1 MIFYFRMNIKTKA
14 AQIADI
20 LDAHYPPEIQFLH
33 FKNNFEL
40 LIAVILSAQT
50 TDEQVMRVVPAL
62 FARFPSPKEMAKA
75 DIPVLEKLIH
85 ATGFFHAK
93 AKNIKAASQKLL
105 DLYGGVV
112 PNTIEELIKL
122 PGVGRKTANVVVG
135 TVFDKPAVIV
145 DTHFKRV
152 TFRLGLTKNTE
163 PDKVESDIRKIL
175 APEKQYR
182 FSMTANLH
190 GRVCCHARKPECD
203 NCLLKDFCSYCRTSR
218 M

>member
-1 MIFYFRMNIKTKA
+1 MDKKNKA
-14 AQIADI
+14 TLIADT

-33 FKNNFEL
+33 FRNNFEL

-62 FARFPSPKEMAKA
+62 FAKFPTPAKMAKA
-75 DIPVLEKLIH
+75 PIEELEKLIH

-105 DLYGGVV
+105 ELYDGVV

-135 TVFDKPAVIV
+135 TVFNKPAVIV

-152 TFRLGLTKNTE
+152 TYRLGLTKNTE
-163 PDKVESDIRKIL
+163 PDKVEADIRNIL
-175 APEKQYR
+175 PEEKQYR

-203 NCLLKDFCSYCRTSR
+203 ACILKDLCSSYGRTSR

>member
-1 MIFYFRMNIKTKA
+1 MDKKSKA
-14 AQIADI
+14 VLIADT

-33 FKNNFEL
+33 FKNSFEL

-62 FARFPSPKEMAKA
+62 FDKFPTPEKMAKA

-93 AKNIKAASQKLL
+93 AKNIKATSQKLL
-105 DLYGGVV
+105 ELYGGVV
-112 PNTIEELIKL
+112 PSTIEELIKL

-135 TVFDKPAVIV
+135 TLFDKPAVIV

-152 TFRLGLTKNTE
+152 TYRLGLTKNTE
-163 PDKVESDIRKIL
+163 PDKVEADIRKL
-175 APEKQYR
+175 LPPEKQYR

-190 GRVCCHARKPECD
+190 GRECCHARKPECD
-203 NCLLKDFCSYCRTSR
+203 ICILKDLCSYGRTSR
-218 M
+218 I

>member
-1 MIFYFRMNIKTKA
+1 MDKKSKA
-14 AQIADI
+14 VLIADT
-20 LDAHYPPEIQFLH
+20 LDSHYPPEIQFLH
-33 FKNNFEL
+33 FKNSFEL

-62 FARFPSPKEMAKA
+62 FAKFPTPEKMAKA

-93 AKNIKAASQKLL
+93 AKNIKATSQKLIE
-105 DLYGGVV
+105 LYGGVV
-112 PNTIEELIKL
+112 PDTIEELVKL

-135 TVFDKPAVIV
+135 TLFDKPAVIV

-152 TFRLGLTKNTE
+152 TYRLGLTKNTE
-163 PDKVESDIRKIL
+163 PDKVEADIRKL
-175 APEKQYR
+175 LPPEKQYR

-190 GRVCCHARKPECD
+190 GRECCHARKPECD
-203 NCLLKDFCSYCRTSR
+203 ACLLKDLCSYGRTSR
-218 M
+218 I

>member
-1 MIFYFRMNIKTKA
+1 MDKKSKA
-14 AQIADI
+14 ILIADT
-20 LDAHYPPEIQFLH
+20 LDSHYPPEIQFLQ
-33 FKNNFEL
+33 FKNSFEL

-62 FARFPSPKEMAKA
+62 FDKFPTPEKMAKA

-93 AKNIKAASQKLL
+93 AKNIKATSQKLL
-105 DLYGGVV
+105 ELYAGVV
-112 PNTIEELIKL
+112 PSTIEELIKL

-135 TVFDKPAVIV
+135 TLFDKPAVIV

-152 TFRLGLTKNTE
+152 TYRLGLTRNTE
-163 PDKVESDIRKIL
+163 PDKVEADIRKL
-175 APEKQYR
+175 LPPEKQYR

-190 GRVCCHARKPECD
+190 GRECCHARKPECD
-203 NCLLKDFCSYCRTSR
+203 ACLLKDLCSYGRTSR
-218 M
+218 I

>member
-1 MIFYFRMNIKTKA
+1 MDKKSKA
-14 AQIADI
+14 VLIADT
-20 LDAHYPPEIQFLH
+20 LDSHYPPEIQFLH
-33 FKNNFEL
+33 FKNSFEL

-62 FARFPSPKEMAKA
+62 FAKFPTPEKMAKA

-93 AKNIKAASQKLL
+93 AKNIKATSQKLIE
-105 DLYGGVV
+105 LYGGVV
-112 PNTIEELIKL
+112 PDTIEELIKL

-135 TVFDKPAVIV
+135 TLFDKPAVIV

-152 TFRLGLTKNTE
+152 TYRLGLTKNTE
-163 PDKVESDIRKIL
+163 PDKVEADIRKL
-175 APEKQYR
+175 LPPEKQYR

-190 GRVCCHARKPECD
+190 GRECCHARKPECD
-203 NCLLKDFCSYCRTSR
+203 ACLLKDLCSYGRTSR
-218 M
+218 I

>member
-1 MIFYFRMNIKTKA
+1 MDKKTKA
-14 AQIADI
+14 TLIADT
-20 LDAHYPPEIQFLH
+20 LDAYYPPEIQFLH
-33 FKNNFEL
+33 FRNNFEL

-62 FARFPSPKEMAKA
+62 FAKFPTPEKMAKA
-75 DIPVLEKLIH
+75 DIAELENLIH

-93 AKNIKAASQKLL
+93 AKNIKATSQKLL
-105 DLYGGVV
+105 ELYGGVV
-112 PNTIEELIKL
+112 PDTIEELIRL
-122 PGVGRKTANVVVG
+122 PGVGRKSANVVIG

-152 TFRLGLTKNTE
+152 TYRLGLTKNTE

-175 APEKQYR
+175 PEKKQYR

-190 GRVCCHARKPECD
+190 GRECCHARKPECEK
-203 NCLLKDFCSYCRTSR
+203 CLLKEMCSYCRTSR

>member
-1 MIFYFRMNIKTKA
+1 MDKKSKA
-14 AQIADI
+14 VLIADT
-20 LDAHYPPEIQFLH
+20 LDSHYPPEIQFLQ
-33 FKNNFEL
+33 FKNSFEL

-62 FARFPSPKEMAKA
+62 FDKFPTPEKMAKA

-93 AKNIKAASQKLL
+93 AKNIKATSQKLL
-105 DLYGGVV
+105 ELYAGVV
-112 PNTIEELIKL
+112 PSTIEELIKL

-135 TVFDKPAVIV
+135 TLFDKPAVIV

-152 TFRLGLTKNTE
+152 TYRLGLTKNTE
-163 PDKVESDIRKIL
+163 PDKVEADIRKL
-175 APEKQYR
+175 LPPEKQYR

-190 GRVCCHARKPECD
+190 GRECCHARKPECD
-203 NCLLKDFCSYCRTSR
+203 ACLLKDLCSYGRTSR
-218 M
+218 I

>member
-1 MIFYFRMNIKTKA
+1 MDKKSKA
-14 AQIADI
+14 ILIADT
-20 LDAHYPPEIQFLH
+20 LDSHYPPEIQFLQ
-33 FKNNFEL
+33 FKNSFEL

-62 FARFPSPKEMAKA
+62 FAKFPTPEKMAKA

-93 AKNIKAASQKLL
+93 AKNIKATSQKLL
-105 DLYGGVV
+105 ELYAGVV
-112 PNTIEELIKL
+112 PSTIEELIKL

-135 TVFDKPAVIV
+135 TLFDKPAVIV

-152 TFRLGLTKNTE
+152 TYRLGLTKNTE
-163 PDKVESDIRKIL
+163 PDKVEADIRKL
-175 APEKQYR
+175 LPPEKQYR

-190 GRVCCHARKPECD
+190 GRECCHARKPECD
-203 NCLLKDFCSYCRTSR
+203 ACLLKDLCSYGRTSR
-218 M
+218 I

>member
-1 MIFYFRMNIKTKA
+1 MDKKSKA
-14 AQIADI
+14 TLIADT
-20 LDAHYPPEIQFLH
+20 LDAHYPSEIQFLH
-33 FKNNFEL
+33 FRNNFEL

-50 TDEQVMRVVPAL
+50 TDEQVMQVVPAL
-62 FARFPSPKEMAKA
+62 FAKFPTPAKMAKA
-75 DIPVLEKLIH
+75 PIEELEKLIH

-105 DLYGGVV
+105 ELYGGVV
-112 PNTIEELIKL
+112 PCTIEELTKL

-152 TFRLGLTKNTE
+152 TYRLGLTKNTE
-163 PDKVESDIRKIL
+163 PDKVEADIRKIL
-175 APEKQYR
+175 PEEKQYR

-190 GRVCCHARKPECD
+190 GRVCCHARKPGCD
-203 NCLLKDFCSYCRTSR
+203 VCILKDLCSSYGRTSR

>member
-1 MIFYFRMNIKTKA
+1 MDKKTKA
-14 AQIADI
+14 ALIADT
-20 LDAHYPPEIQFLH
+20 LDAHYPPRIEFLH
-33 FKNNFEL
+33 FKSNFEL

-62 FARFPSPKEMAKA
+62 FAKFPTPEKMAKA
-75 DIPVLEKLIH
+75 EIPLLEKLIH

-105 DLYGGVV
+105 DMYGGVV
-112 PNTIEELIKL
+112 PDTIEELVKL

-135 TVFDKPAVIV
+135 TVFDQPAVIV

-152 TFRLGLTKNTE
+152 TYRLGLTKNTE
-163 PDKVESDIRKIL
+163 PDKVEADIRKIL

-190 GRVCCHARKPECD
+190 GRECCHARKPECD
-203 NCLLKDFCSYCRTSR
+203 KCLLKELCSYGRTSR

>member
-1 MIFYFRMNIKTKA
+1 MDKKNKA
-14 AQIADI
+14 TLIADT

-33 FKNNFEL
+33 FRNNFEL

-62 FARFPSPKEMAKA
+62 FAKFPTPEKMAKA
-75 DIPVLEKLIH
+75 PIEELEKLIH

-93 AKNIKAASQKLL
+93 AKNIKAAAQKLL
-105 DLYGGVV
+105 ELYDGVV
-112 PNTIEELIKL
+112 PCTIEELIKL

-135 TVFDKPAVIV
+135 TVFNKPAVIV

-152 TFRLGLTKNTE
+152 TYRLGLTKNTE
-163 PDKVESDIRKIL
+163 PDKVEADIRKIL
-175 APEKQYR
+175 PEEKQYR

-203 NCLLKDFCSYCRTSR
+203 VCILKDLCSSYGRTSR

>member
-1 MIFYFRMNIKTKA
+1 MNIKTKA
-14 AQIADI
+14 LQIADS

-33 FKNNFEL
+33 FRNNFEL

-62 FARFPSPKEMAKA
+62 FAKFPTPEAMAKA

-105 DLYGGVV
+105 ELYDGVV

-122 PGVGRKTANVVVG
+122 PGVGRKTANVVIG

-152 TFRLGLTKNTE
+152 TYRLGLTKSTE
-163 PDKVESDIRKIL
+163 PDKVEADIRKIL
-175 APEKQYR
+175 PADKQYR

-190 GRVCCHARKPECD
+190 GRECCHARKPECGV
-203 NCLLKDFCSYCRTSR
+203 CILSELCSYCRTSR

>member
-1 MIFYFRMNIKTKA
+1 MDKKSKA
-14 AQIADI
+14 ILIADT
-20 LDAHYPPEIQFLH
+20 LDSHYPPEIQFLQ
-33 FKNNFEL
+33 FKNSFEL

-62 FARFPSPKEMAKA
+62 FDKFPTPEKMAKA

-93 AKNIKAASQKLL
+93 AKNIKATSQKLL
-105 DLYGGVV
+105 ELYAGVV
-112 PNTIEELIKL
+112 PSTIEELIKL

-135 TVFDKPAVIV
+135 TLFDKPAVIV

-152 TFRLGLTKNTE
+152 TYRLGLTKNTE
-163 PDKVESDIRKIL
+163 PDKVEADIRKL
-175 APEKQYR
+175 LPPEKQYR

-190 GRVCCHARKPECD
+190 GRECCHARKPECD
-203 NCLLKDFCSYCRTSR
+203 ACLLKDLCSYGRTSR
-218 M
+218 I

>member
-1 MIFYFRMNIKTKA
+1 MDKKSKA
-14 AQIADI
+14 VLIADT
-20 LDAHYPPEIQFLH
+20 LDSHYPPEIQFLH
-33 FKNNFEL
+33 FKNSFEL

-62 FARFPSPKEMAKA
+62 FAKFPTPEKMAKA

-93 AKNIKAASQKLL
+93 AKNIKATSQKLL
-105 DLYGGVV
+105 DMYGGVV
-112 PNTIEELIKL
+112 PDTIEELVKL

-135 TVFDKPAVIV
+135 TLFDKPAVIV

-152 TFRLGLTKNTE
+152 TYRLGLTKNTE
-163 PDKVESDIRKIL
+163 PDKVEADIRKL
-175 APEKQYR
+175 LPPEKQYR

-190 GRVCCHARKPECD
+190 GRECCHARKPECD
-203 NCLLKDFCSYCRTSR
+203 ACLLKDLCSYGRTSR
-218 M
+218 I

>member
-1 MIFYFRMNIKTKA
+1 MIFYFCMNIKTKA

-20 LDAHYPPEIQFLH
+20 LDAHYPPEVQFLH

-62 FARFPSPKEMAKA
+62 FAKFPTPEKMAKA
-75 DIPVLEKLIH
+75 DIAELENLIH

-93 AKNIKAASQKLL
+93 AKNIKATSQKLL
-105 DLYGGVV
+105 ELYGGVV
-112 PNTIEELIKL
+112 PDTIEELIRL
-122 PGVGRKTANVVVG
+122 PGVGRKSANVVIG

-152 TFRLGLTKNTE
+152 TYRLGLTKNTE

-175 APEKQYR
+175 PEKKQYR

-190 GRVCCHARKPECD
+190 GRECCHARKPECEK
-203 NCLLKDFCSYCRTSR
+203 CLLKEMCSYCRTSR

>member
-1 MIFYFRMNIKTKA
+1 MDKKTKA
-14 AQIADI
+14 TLIADT
-20 LDAHYPPEIQFLH
+20 LDAYYPPEIQFLH
-33 FKNNFEL
+33 FRNNFEL

-62 FARFPSPKEMAKA
+62 FAKFPTPEKMAKA
-75 DIPVLEKLIH
+75 DIAELENLIH

-93 AKNIKAASQKLL
+93 AKNIKATSQKLL
-105 DLYGGVV
+105 ELYGGVV
-112 PNTIEELIKL
+112 PDTIEELIRL
-122 PGVGRKTANVVVG
+122 PGVGRKSANVVIG

-152 TFRLGLTKNTE
+152 TYRLGLTKNTE

-175 APEKQYR
+175 PEKKQYR

-190 GRVCCHARKPECD
+190 GRECCHARKPECD
-203 NCLLKDFCSYCRTSR
+203 KCLLKEMCSYCRTSR

>member
-1 MIFYFRMNIKTKA
+1 MDKKSKA
-14 AQIADI
+14 VLIADT
-20 LDAHYPPEIQFLH
+20 LDSHYPPEIQFLH
-33 FKNNFEL
+33 FKNSFEL

-62 FARFPSPKEMAKA
+62 FDKFPTPEKMAKA

-93 AKNIKAASQKLL
+93 AKNIKATSQKLL
-105 DLYGGVV
+105 ELYAGVV
-112 PNTIEELIKL
+112 PSTIEELIKL

-135 TVFDKPAVIV
+135 TLFDKPAVIV

-152 TFRLGLTKNTE
+152 TYRLGLTRNTE
-163 PDKVESDIRKIL
+163 PDKVEADIRKL
-175 APEKQYR
+175 LPPEKQYR

-190 GRVCCHARKPECD
+190 GRECCHARKPECD
-203 NCLLKDFCSYCRTSR
+203 ACLLKDLCSYGRTSR
-218 M
+218 I

>member
-1 MIFYFRMNIKTKA
+1 MDKKSKA
-14 AQIADI
+14 ILIADT
-20 LDAHYPPEIQFLH
+20 LDSHYPPEIQFLH
-33 FKNNFEL
+33 FRNSFEL

-62 FARFPSPKEMAKA
+62 FDKFPTPEKMAKA

-93 AKNIKAASQKLL
+93 AKNIKATSQKLL
-105 DLYGGVV
+105 DMYGGVV
-112 PNTIEELIKL
+112 PDTIEELVKL

-135 TVFDKPAVIV
+135 TLFDKPAVIV

-152 TFRLGLTKNTE
+152 TYRLGLTKNTE
-163 PDKVESDIRKIL
+163 PDKVEADIRKL
-175 APEKQYR
+175 LPPEKQYR

-190 GRVCCHARKPECD
+190 GRECCHARKPECD
-203 NCLLKDFCSYCRTSR
+203 ACLLKDLCSYGRTSR
-218 M
+218 I